1 MSESNVATGQEQESS
16 VEELVRQR
24 DQLRGWIARLDEV
37 GGEAAGHVTERVR
50 RDYEDRLR
58 SVTEA
63 LSAHAEEIQHG
74 REAARTAVAEAEI
87 RRARAGDQLEEHR
100 LRHVIGELANDA
112 WEARRPELEG
122 EVGSA
127 DQALSDARA
136 ELARLEALAA
146 EVSASAPA
154 PPESLPAPAPPPSP
168 AESVGDASAVEAPAA
183 EAAEKVD
190 EEDEADEWEPEV
202 ETVDSMPSAGA
213 SPAAGEPVPSADDW
227 DPFGGEFGTGDAA
240 APGDAADELPWLD
253 DLARGEK
260 GWTADTPA
268 VEGLE
273 TEERTAEKPGARS
286 DLGADDLAF
295 LEELDRAISSSP
307 APAPAPPGPGTP
319 AAPGATPPAETSAPG
334 AKAEPLL
341 CKECGAINEPH
352 AWYCEICGSEL

>member
-37 GGEAAGHVTERVR
+37 AGEAAGHVTERVR
-50 RDYEDRLR
+50 KDYGDRLQR
-58 SVTEA
+58 VTEA
-63 LSAHAEEIQHG
+63 LSAHAEEIARD
-74 REAARTAVAEAEI
+74 REAARSAVAEAET

-122 EVGSA
+122 EVESA

-136 ELARLEALAA
+136 ELERLEALAA

-154 PPESLPAPAPPPSP
+154 PPEPPPPPPPPAPEPEPAPSVAAASPPAAAP
-168 AESVGDASAVEAPAA
+168 EPAA
-183 EAAEKVD
+183 EP
-190 EEDEADEWEPEV
+190 DEADEWEPEV
-202 ETVDSMPSAGA
+202 ETVDSA
-213 SPAAGEPVPSADDW
+213 PAAEAPPAPGETVPSSDDW

-240 APGDAADELPWLD
+240 APGDAAGDLPWLD

-260 GWTADTPA
+260 GWTAGDAPA

-273 TEERTAEKPGARS
+273 TEDRTAEKPGARS

-307 APAPAPPGPGTP
+307 TPAPAPADPATP
-319 AAPGATPPAETSAPG
+319 AAPGATPPAETPAPG